1 MCGGGCAEP
10 ALRAKPDHVT
20 TDACAW
26 TMAKGNPFNKG
37 IIRWMESRKS
47 DARNL
52 PVARDATVQGREAEP
67 RWRIRF
73 RCEHLDP
80 VGRSTISNEI

>member
-1 MCGGGCAEP
+1 MYGGGCAES
-10 ALRAKPDHVT
+10 AFRAKPDHAT

-26 TMAKGNPFNKG
+26 TMAKGNPFNND

-47 DARNL
+47 DAHNL
-52 PVARDATVQGREAEP
+52 PVARDAPVQGREAEP

-73 RCEHLDP
+73 RGVHVDP
-80 VGRSTISNEI
+80 VGRSTISNET